1 MSSPVPAAAGSGG
14 NRGPGSSPALGS
26 LAVIGAGAAGCACVA
41 ALRRQGWAG
50 PISLWDSGRGP
61 GGRTATR
68 RSRTDTGLRID
79 HGAPLFN
86 LTASPPPT
94 LLEPLLA
101 GGWIEP
107 CTDPIAQLDGQG
119 QLLPGASAPYGLG
132 SLYRGQGGMEQ
143 LCRGLLEQAGPGVEA
158 HFGQLVRHL
167 EITPQRRWR
176 LLGPDRQSL
185 AEVDWLV
192 LSGTLL
198 AHPRSRLLLDWPE
211 VPLAAAAAQL
221 QAPQLQHVL
230 AVLASIQSEARSNLL
245 LLVPA
250 AAAAPWRKLPF
261 RLLEFSEAAQLRWN
275 LSRLSVQPL
284 ADGRCAV
291 VAHSSATFASEHLS
305 VYGSRS
311 SIASQL
317 GVTPRPEQEQ
327 AVIEALTAA
336 LRDALGQA
344 LGRWFSAAALRRSL
358 AGERQLMRWG
368 AAFPRAP
375 GLPLELALCPASRV
389 GFCGDYVAGPGFGR
403 VEGALRSAEALAG
416 RLLAAAGGESA
427 SAAVNN
433 RCESRRGPTPLL
445 G

>member
-1 MSSPVPAAAGSGG
+1 MSIPTHPAAGTGTP
-14 NRGPGSSPALGS
+14 PGAI
-26 LAVIGAGAAGCACVA
+26 AVVGAGVAGCATAA
-41 ALRRQGWAG
+41 ALGRGGWPG
-50 PISLWDSGRGP
+50 PISLWESGRGP

-68 RSRTDTGLRID
+68 RSRTDPGLRID

-86 LTASPPPT
+86 LTASPPPG
-94 LLEPLLA
+94 LLQPLLA

-107 CTDPIAQLDGQG
+107 WSEPIAQLDGQG
-119 QLLPGASAPYGLG
+119 QLHPGGSAPHGLG
-132 SLYRGQGGMEQ
+132 SLYRGRGGMEQ
-143 LCRGLLEQAGPGVEA
+143 FCSGLLEQAGPGLEA
-158 HFGQLVRHL
+158 HYGQLVRHL
-167 EITPQRRWR
+167 EVTPERRWR
-176 LLGPDRQSL
+176 LLGPDRQL
-185 AEVDWLV
+185 LVEVDWLV

-211 VPLAAAAAQL
+211 VPLAAAAARL
-221 QAPQLQHVL
+221 LDPQLQHVL
-230 AVLASIQSEARSNLL
+230 AVLASIQSEARSTLL

-250 AAAAPWRKLPF
+250 AAAGPWRQLPF

-311 SIASQL
+311 SIASRL
-317 GVTPRPEQEQ
+317 GVAPQPEQEQ

-336 LRDALGQA
+336 LAEALEQA
-344 LGRWFSAAALRRSL
+344 LAAWMPAAARRRSL

-375 GLPLELALCPASRV
+375 GLPLELALCPASRL

-416 RLLAAAGGESA
+416 RLLAAAGADAPTAGI
-427 SAAVNN
+427 NN
-433 RCESRRGPTPLL
+433 RCDSSRGSAPLL

>member
-1 MSSPVPAAAGSGG
+1 MSSPPHPAA
-14 NRGPGSSPALGS
+14 GPGGS
-26 LAVIGAGAAGCACVA
+26 HDPGSFAVIGAGAAGCACVA

-50 PISLWDSGRGP
+50 PISLWESGRGP

-68 RSRTDTGLRID
+68 RSRTDAGLRID

-86 LTASPPPT
+86 LTASPPPA

-107 CTDPIAQLDGQG
+107 WTGPIAQLDGQG
-119 QLLPGASAPYGLG
+119 QLHPGGSAPHGLG
-132 SLYRGQGGMEQ
+132 SLYRGNGGMEH
-143 LCRGLLEQAGPGVEA
+143 LCRGLLEQAGADVEI
-158 HFGQLVRHL
+158 HYGQLVRHL
-167 EITPQRRWR
+167 EITPERRWR
-176 LLGPDRQSL
+176 LLGPDRQL
-185 AEVDWLV
+185 LKEVDWLV

-198 AHPRSRLLLDWPE
+198 AHPRSRLLLDWSE
-211 VPLAAAAAQL
+211 VPLAAAARRL
-221 QAPQLQHVL
+221 QDAQLQHVL

-317 GVTPRPEQEQ
+317 GVAPRPEQEQ
-327 AVIEALTAA
+327 AVIEALSAA

-344 LGRWFSAAALRRSL
+344 LGRWLSEAALRRSL

-368 AAFPRAP
+368 AAFPRPP
-375 GLPLELALCPASRV
+375 GLPLELALCPASRL

-416 RLLAAAGGESA
+416 RLLAAAAGGSP
-427 SAAVNN
+427 AAVNN
-433 RCESRRGPTPLL
+433 HCESSRGPAPLL

>member
-14 NRGPGSSPALGS
+14 HRGPGSSPAPGS

-50 PISLWDSGRGP
+50 PISLWESGRGP

-119 QLLPGASAPYGLG
+119 QLLPGGSAPYGLG

-143 LCRGLLEQAGPGVEA
+143 LCRGLLEQAGPGVET
-158 HFGQLVRHL
+158 HFAQLVRHL

-317 GVTPRPEQEQ
+317 GMTPRPEQEQ

-416 RLLAAAGGESA
+416 RLLAAAGGQSA
-427 SAAVNN
+427 GAAVNN